1 MIHMAANLSVLTT
14 AALQMAANYVL
25 DEYESKR
32 QEAVK
37 TVQRHLQTVQML
49 LQEVCHG
56 DKDQV
61 AEIDYFK
68 TKAKELDAVLN
79 AQNTQDEQLS
89 TSTSKTLC
97 GLRILGH
104 P

>member
-14 AALQMAANYVL
+14 ATLQMAANYVL

-37 TVQRHLQTVQML
+37 TAQRHLQTVQML

-56 DKDQV
+56 DDQV
-61 AEIDYFK
+61 GELDYFK